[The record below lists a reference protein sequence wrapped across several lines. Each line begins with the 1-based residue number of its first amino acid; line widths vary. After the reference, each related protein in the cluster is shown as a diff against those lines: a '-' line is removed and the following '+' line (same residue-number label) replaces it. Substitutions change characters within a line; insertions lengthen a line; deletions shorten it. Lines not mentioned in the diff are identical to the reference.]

1 MRRLLV
7 AEDDEVTRTLLAA
20 VLRKEGY
27 EVREVADGNEAARL
41 GASEDFDLVILDLG
55 LPGLGGIEACRRIR
69 AARSDAVVMFLT
81 ASGSELDAV
90 AGLDAGAV
98 DYVTKPFGVAELL
111 ARVRAHTRRVRP
123 DELVAGRVRIDRSA
137 RQAWLDEEELRLS
150 PREFDLLE
158 QLVMQRRPNGYAP
171 TTRRRPLGRVVRLAQ
186 DPGHARAV
194 ASTQARRRRVRAA
207 AHHHGARG
215 GPSLPAVSAPPA

>member
-27 EVREVADGNEAARL
+27 EVREVADGSEAARL
-41 GASEDFDLVILDLG
+41 GANEDFDLIILDLG

-69 AARSDAVVMFLT
+69 AARADAVVMFLT

-111 ARVRAHTRRVRP
+111 ARVRAHTRRVKP
-123 DELVAGRVRIDRSA
+123 DELVAGRVRINRSA

-158 QLVMQRRPNGYAP
+158 QLVSNAGRTVTRQQLVAALWGEWYGSPKTLDMHVLSLRRK
-171 TTRRRPLGRVVRLAQ
+171 LGDDASKPRHIITVRGVGLRFQ
-186 DPGHARAV
+186 P
-194 ASTQARRRRVRAA
+194 
-207 AHHHGARG
+207 
-215 GPSLPAVSAPPA
+215 

>member
-27 EVREVADGNEAARL
+27 EVQEVADGSEAARL

-69 AARSDAVVMFLT
+69 AARADAAVMFLT
-81 ASGSELDAV
+81 ASASELDAV

-111 ARVRAHTRRVRP
+111 ARVRAHTRRVKP

-137 RQAWLDEEELRLS
+137 RQAWLDDEELRLS

-158 QLVMQRRPNGYAP
+158 QLVSNAGRTVTRQQLVAALWGEWYGSPKTLDMHVLSLRRK
-171 TTRRRPLGRVVRLAQ
+171 LGDDA
-186 DPGHARAV
+186 
-194 ASTQARRRRVRAA
+194 
-207 AHHHGARG
+207 
-215 GPSLPAVSAPPA
+215 SAPRHVITVRGVGLRFQP

>member
-27 EVREVADGNEAARL
+27 EVREVADGGEAARL
-41 GASEDFDLVILDLG
+41 GASEDFDLIILDLG

-69 AARSDAVVMFLT
+69 AARADAVVMFLT
-81 ASGSELDAV
+81 ASASELDAV

-111 ARVRAHTRRVRP
+111 ARVRAHTRRVKP
-123 DELVAGRVRIDRSA
+123 DQLIAGRVKLDRSA
-137 RQAWLDEEELRLS
+137 RQAWLDEEQLRLS

-158 QLVMQRRPNGYAP
+158 QLVSNAGRTVTRQQLVAALWGEWYGSPKTLDMHVLSLRRK
-171 TTRRRPLGRVVRLAQ
+171 LGDDA
-186 DPGHARAV
+186 
-194 ASTQARRRRVRAA
+194 
-207 AHHHGARG
+207 
-215 GPSLPAVSAPPA
+215 SAPRHIITVRGVGLRFQP

>member
-41 GASEDFDLVILDLG
+41 GASEDFELVILDLG

-111 ARVRAHTRRVRP
+111 ARVRAHTRRVKP

-137 RQAWLDEEELRLS
+137 RQAWLDDEELRLS
-150 PREFDLLE
+150 PREFDLLQ
-158 QLVMQRRPNGYAP
+158 QLVMNAGRTVTRQQLVAALWGEWYGSPKTLDMHVLSLRRK
-171 TTRRRPLGRVVRLAQ
+171 LGDDAAKPRHIITVRGVGLRFQ
-186 DPGHARAV
+186 P
-194 ASTQARRRRVRAA
+194 
-207 AHHHGARG
+207 
-215 GPSLPAVSAPPA
+215 

>member
-27 EVREVADGNEAARL
+27 EVQEVADGLEAARL
-41 GASEDFDLVILDLG
+41 GVREDFDLAILDLD

-69 AARSDAVVMFLT
+69 AARANAVVMFLT
-81 ASGSELDAV
+81 ASTSELDAV

-98 DYVTKPFGVAELL
+98 DYVTKPFGVAALL
-111 ARVRAHTRRVRP
+111 ARVRAHTRRVGG
-123 DELVAGRVRIDRSA
+123 DELLAGRIRIDRA
-137 RQAWLDEEELRLS
+137 GRQAWQDGEELRLS

-158 QLVMQRRPNGYAP
+158 HLVANAGRTVTRQQLVTALWGEWYGSPKTLDMHVLALRRK
-171 TTRRRPLGRVVRLAQ
+171 LGDDA
-186 DPGHARAV
+186 
-194 ASTQARRRRVRAA
+194 
-207 AHHHGARG
+207 
-215 GPSLPAVSAPPA
+215 SAPRHVITVRGVGLRFEP

>member
-7 AEDDEVTRTLLAA
+7 AEDDEVTRTLLTA

-111 ARVRAHTRRVRP
+111 ARVRAHTRRVKP

-137 RQAWLDEEELRLS
+137 RQSWLDEKELRLS

-158 QLVMQRRPNGYAP
+158 QLVMNAGRTVTRQQLVAALWGEWYGSPKTLDMHVLSLRRK
-171 TTRRRPLGRVVRLAQ
+171 LGDDASKPRHIITVRGVGLRFQ
-186 DPGHARAV
+186 P
-194 ASTQARRRRVRAA
+194 
-207 AHHHGARG
+207 
-215 GPSLPAVSAPPA
+215 

>member
-27 EVREVADGNEAARL
+27 EVQEVADGSEAARL

-69 AARSDAVVMFLT
+69 AGRADAVVMFLT

-123 DELVAGRVRIDRSA
+123 DELVAGRVRINRSA

-158 QLVMQRRPNGYAP
+158 QLVSNAGRTVTRQQLVAALWGEWYGSPKTLDMHVLSLRRK
-171 TTRRRPLGRVVRLAQ
+171 LGDDA
-186 DPGHARAV
+186 
-194 ASTQARRRRVRAA
+194 
-207 AHHHGARG
+207 
-215 GPSLPAVSAPPA
+215 SAPRHIITVRGVGLRFQP

>member
-41 GASEDFDLVILDLG
+41 GASEDYDLVILDLG

-111 ARVRAHTRRVRP
+111 ARVRAHTRRVKP

-137 RQAWLDEEELRLS
+137 RQSWLDEEELRLS

-158 QLVMQRRPNGYAP
+158 QLVMNAGRTVTRQQLVAALWGECYGSPKTLDMHVLSLRRK
-171 TTRRRPLGRVVRLAQ
+171 LGDDA
-186 DPGHARAV
+186 
-194 ASTQARRRRVRAA
+194 
-207 AHHHGARG
+207 
-215 GPSLPAVSAPPA
+215 SAPRHIVTVRGVGLRFQP